1 MLSGTAINTVTF
13 AISSGWRRERAR
25 RQNANSIALWL
36 ELRVGTRQLPRGPG
50 IGRQRH
56 HRGLPL
62 ARLGGVGVAW
72 ESHSAV
78 PRYSVA
84 VPVDLGQLYHQGR
97 LRITDLVSDQESDR
111 PVAATPLWTVHDVVA
126 HMAGVME
133 DVRTGNMEGVTTD
146 PWTAAQI
153 ERGRSKSVSDLLD
166 QWARDA
172 VGPEMFL
179 STPEGA
185 PYFRAVVD
193 VMTHLADLLT
203 AFGRPVD
210 LPPEFMS
217 WITPLLIETF
227 NQEAT
232 SDGLPLVEV
241 EAPDF
246 EVFRGR
252 LGRRTE
258 TEVRSFEWSVNP
270 EPYLDTWF
278 IFGRAEATLGEICAS
293 S

>member
-1 MLSGTAINTVTF
+1 
-13 AISSGWRRERAR
+13 
-25 RQNANSIALWL
+25 
-36 ELRVGTRQLPRGPG
+36 
-50 IGRQRH
+50 
-56 HRGLPL
+56 
-62 ARLGGVGVAW
+62 
-72 ESHSAV
+72 
-78 PRYSVA
+78 
-84 VPVDLGQLYHQGR
+84 VDLGQLYRQAR
-97 LRITDLVSDQESDR
+97 LRITDLVNEQEGDR

-146 PWTAAQI
+146 PWTAAQVG
-153 ERGRSKSVSDLLD
+153 RGRSKLMSELLD

-172 VGPEMFL
+172 VGPEAFL
-179 STPEGA
+179 STPDGA

-210 LPPEFMS
+210 LPPEFLN
-217 WITPLLIETF
+217 WITPQLIEAF
-227 NQEAT
+227 KDEAK
-232 SDGLPLVEV
+232 SNGLPLVDV

-258 TEVRSFEWSVNP
+258 AEVRGFAWSANP

-278 IFGRAEATLGEICAS
+278 IFGRAEATIGERSAS
-293 S
+293 Y

>member
-1 MLSGTAINTVTF
+1 MS
-13 AISSGWRRERAR
+13 
-25 RQNANSIALWL
+25 
-36 ELRVGTRQLPRGPG
+36 
-50 IGRQRH
+50 
-56 HRGLPL
+56 
-62 ARLGGVGVAW
+62 
-72 ESHSAV
+72 
-78 PRYSVA
+78 
-84 VPVDLGQLYHQGR
+84 VDLGQLYRQAR
-97 LRITDLVSDQESDR
+97 LRITDLVNEQEGDR

-146 PWTAAQI
+146 PWTAAQVG
-153 ERGRSKSVSDLLD
+153 RGRSKLMSELLD

-172 VGPEMFL
+172 VGPEAFL

-185 PYFRAVVD
+185 AYFRAVVD

-210 LPPEFMS
+210 LPPEFLS
-217 WITPLLIETF
+217 WITPQLIEAF
-227 NQEAT
+227 KDEAKAH
-232 SDGLPLVEV
+232 GLPLVDV

-258 TEVRSFEWSVNP
+258 AEVRAFAWSANP
-270 EPYLDTWF
+270 APYLDTWF
-278 IFGRAEATLGEICAS
+278 IFGRAEATIGERSAS
-293 S
+293 Y

>member
-1 MLSGTAINTVTF
+1 MMPMATTANKVATLDGIPQRILMTVPPDVGVH
-13 AISSGWRRERAR
+13 IPVPVDGV
-25 RQNANSIALWL
+25 RQIMSHDPMQNLNRLVKPRPIP
-36 ELRVGTRQLPRGPG
+36 ECRCVVLRVSPG
-50 IGRQRH
+50 G
-56 HRGLPL
+56 
-62 ARLGGVGVAW
+62 
-72 ESHSAV
+72 

-84 VPVDLGQLYHQGR
+84 VPVDLGQLYRQGR
-97 LRITDLVSDQESDR
+97 LRITDLVSDQEGDR

-133 DVRTGNMEGVTTD
+133 DARTRNMEGVTTD

-153 ERGRSKSVSDLLD
+153 ARGRSKSVSELLD

-172 VGPEMFL
+172 VGPEAIL

-185 PYFRAVVD
+185 PYSRAVVD

-210 LPPEFMS
+210 LPLEFLS
-217 WITPLLIETF
+217 WTTPQLIEAF
-227 NQEAT
+227 NQEVT
-232 SDGLPLVEV
+232 SRGLQPVEV
-241 EAPDF
+241 DAPDF

-258 TEVRSFEWSVNP
+258 AEVRSFGWSANP

-293 S
+293 

>member
-1 MLSGTAINTVTF
+1 
-13 AISSGWRRERAR
+13 
-25 RQNANSIALWL
+25 
-36 ELRVGTRQLPRGPG
+36 
-50 IGRQRH
+50 
-56 HRGLPL
+56 
-62 ARLGGVGVAW
+62 
-72 ESHSAV
+72 
-78 PRYSVA
+78 

-97 LRITDLVSDQESDR
+97 LRITDLVTDQEGDR
-111 PVAATPLWTVHDVVA
+111 AVAATPLWTVHDVVA

-146 PWTAAQI
+146 PWTAAQV
-153 ERGRSKSVSDLLD
+153 ERGRSKSVSELLD

-172 VGPEMFL
+172 VGPEAFL
-179 STPEGA
+179 SSPEGA

-210 LPPEFMS
+210 LPPEFLS
-217 WITPLLIETF
+217 WITAELIETF
-227 NQEAT
+227 KEET
-232 SDGLPLVEV
+232 KSKGLPLVEV
-241 EAPDF
+241 GAPDF

-258 TEVRSFEWSVNP
+258 GEVKAFAWSANP

-278 IFGRAEATLGEICAS
+278 IFGRAEATIGERSAS
-293 S
+293 

>member
-1 MLSGTAINTVTF
+1 
-13 AISSGWRRERAR
+13 
-25 RQNANSIALWL
+25 
-36 ELRVGTRQLPRGPG
+36 
-50 IGRQRH
+50 
-56 HRGLPL
+56 
-62 ARLGGVGVAW
+62 
-72 ESHSAV
+72 
-78 PRYSVA
+78 
-84 VPVDLGQLYHQGR
+84 VPVDLGQLYRQGR
-97 LRITDLVSDQESDR
+97 LRITDLVSDQEGDR

-153 ERGRSKSVSDLLD
+153 ERGRSKSVSELLD
-166 QWARDA
+166 QWTRDA
-172 VGPEMFL
+172 VGPEAIL

-193 VMTHLADLLT
+193 IMTHLADLLT

-210 LPPEFMS
+210 LPPEFLS
-217 WITPLLIETF
+217 WTTPQLIEAF

-232 SDGLPLVEV
+232 SHGLPLVEV

-258 TEVRSFEWSVNP
+258 AEVRSFEWSANP

-278 IFGRAEATLGEICAS
+278 IFGRAESPLGEICAS
-293 S
+293 

>member
-1 MLSGTAINTVTF
+1 VARPRGSATVRFREDIESDGNAITADRLWPDWAVV
-13 AISSGWRRERAR
+13 SS
-25 RQNANSIALWL
+25 
-36 ELRVGTRQLPRGPG
+36 LRVSPG
-50 IGRQRH
+50 G
-56 HRGLPL
+56 
-62 ARLGGVGVAW
+62 
-72 ESHSAV
+72 

-97 LRITDLVSDQESDR
+97 LRITELVSDQEGDR

-126 HMAGVME
+126 HTAGVME

-153 ERGRSKSVSDLLD
+153 ERGRSKSVSELLD

-172 VGPEMFL
+172 VGPEAFL

-210 LPPEFMS
+210 LPPEFLS
-217 WITPLLIETF
+217 WNTPQLIEAF
-227 NQEAT
+227 NQEAI
-232 SDGLPLVEV
+232 SHGLPPVEV

-258 TEVRSFEWSVNP
+258 AEVRSFEWSANP
-270 EPYLDTWF
+270 EAYLDTWF
-278 IFGRAEATLGEICAS
+278 IFGRAEATLGEICVS
-293 S
+293 

>member
-1 MLSGTAINTVTF
+1 MQSGTSIG
-13 AISSGWRRERAR
+13 SSAVADPPWRRCR
-25 RQNANSIALWL
+25 R
-36 ELRVGTRQLPRGPG
+36 LRVSPG
-50 IGRQRH
+50 G
-56 HRGLPL
+56 
-62 ARLGGVGVAW
+62 
-72 ESHSAV
+72 

-84 VPVDLGQLYHQGR
+84 VPVDLGQLYRQGR
-97 LRITDLVSDQESDR
+97 LRITDLVKDQEDDR

-126 HMAGVME
+126 HMAGIME
-133 DVRTGNMEGVTTD
+133 DVRTGNMEGVTSD

-153 ERGRSKSVSDLLD
+153 ERGRSKSVSELLD

-172 VGPEMFL
+172 VGPEAIL
-179 STPEGA
+179 STPEGE

-210 LPPEFMS
+210 LPPAFLS
-217 WITPLLIETF
+217 WTAPQLIEAF

-232 SDGLPLVEV
+232 SHGLPPVDV
-241 EAPDF
+241 DAPDF

-258 TEVRSFEWSVNP
+258 VEVRSFEWSADP

-278 IFGRAEATLGEICAS
+278 IFGRAESTLGEICAS